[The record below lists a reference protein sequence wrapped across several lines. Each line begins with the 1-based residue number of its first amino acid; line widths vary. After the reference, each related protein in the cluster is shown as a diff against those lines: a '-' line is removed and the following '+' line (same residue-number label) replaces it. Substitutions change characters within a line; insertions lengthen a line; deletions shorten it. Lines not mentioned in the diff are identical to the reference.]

1 MLSTYAT
8 KEKFFKEVYKNTGNK
23 MYKNPSKIES
33 NNRYF
38 QVKNFVWE
46 LKTGDILLAFKA
58 ADIRGE
64 PAKLIGIG
72 ILGNEKEQN
81 YQYDV
86 TIHIK
91 DVKWHELKN
100 TIEIRKYPFLHK
112 FFRGPRNNNTIYPLD
127 EIQDKLKDLLIKTN
141 PEISVL
147 IGIGKPAEP
156 EKVSS
161 SELEKDLAEAEKEI
175 KTAMGKETNI
185 EKEIL
190 EGKNEYKEIL
200 FRIRNREIVESKKSK
215 SNYSCEVCGF
225 NFEEKYGDIGS
236 NYITVHHLKPMK
248 EREKPSKTTESDL
261 ALVCDNCHRML
272 HRKDPPLGIE
282 ELNIFLK

>member
-1 MLSTYAT
+1 MEKIKPRFWKISPWIKGVDWESWKEENKAEIGSWDGDDLLCRDMLSTYAT

-91 DVKWHELKN
+91 DVKWHEL
-100 TIEIRKYPFLHK
+100 
-112 FFRGPRNNNTIYPLD
+112 
-127 EIQDKLKDLLIKTN
+127 
-141 PEISVL
+141 
-147 IGIGKPAEP
+147 
-156 EKVSS
+156 
-161 SELEKDLAEAEKEI
+161 
-175 KTAMGKETNI
+175 
-185 EKEIL
+185 
-190 EGKNEYKEIL
+190 
-200 FRIRNREIVESKKSK
+200 
-215 SNYSCEVCGF
+215 
-225 NFEEKYGDIGS
+225 
-236 NYITVHHLKPMK
+236 
-248 EREKPSKTTESDL
+248 
-261 ALVCDNCHRML
+261 
-272 HRKDPPLGIE
+272 
-282 ELNIFLK
+282 